1 MTGLLLLISPALYGV
16 EEPVTHVPLHSVG
29 TATYYVGGDIEG
41 YGSTQLLI
49 DTGSSYSTIS
59 EQTLE
64 ILLDKGA
71 AKYLKTL
78 QGTLANGK
86 VMTVPVYLVSGI
98 NIGGKCFIREIEAAI
113 FSAKIRPIL
122 GLSALRK
129 VAPFVFSF
137 NPPNLALSHCEIPS
151 GSTRKAGKEMVS
163 EAPSGDEAQTAAFL
177 R

>member
-1 MTGLLLLISPALYGV
+1 MTVLLLLISPALYGV
-16 EEPVTHVPLHSVG
+16 EPGTHVPLHSVG

-59 EQTLE
+59 EQTLD
-64 ILLDKGA
+64 ILVAKGTA
-71 AKYLKTL
+71 RYVKTL

-98 NIGGKCFIREIEAAI
+98 NIGGNCFIREIEVAVFPARM
-113 FSAKIRPIL
+113 RPVL

-129 VAPFVFSF
+129 VAPFVFSL
-137 NPPNLALSHCEIPS
+137 NPPNLALSHCDTPS
-151 GSTRKAGKEMVS
+151 GPTRKAGKEMVS
-163 EAPSGDEAQTAAFL
+163 EAPSGGGARTAAFL